1 MKNLKNTSRIVS
13 TGLASMS
20 LMATLAWAPAGASE
34 LIYYPTNPSFG
45 GNPLNG
51 SVLLNSAQATKKHK
65 DPDAQSA
72 LAFGSRSSLD
82 SFNDSLERAVLGQ
95 LASAA
100 TGEIMGSDGSLRPG
114 TVETGNF
121 RINIVDLGGGVLQ
134 ITTTDKVLGTSTSFQ
149 VGK

>member
-1 MKNLKNTSRIVS
+1 
-13 TGLASMS
+13 MS
-20 LMATLAWAPAGASE
+20 QVKKQSAAISGAVAALLIAAATVAAPASAGE

-65 DPDAQSA
+65 DPEADKYGIGRQST
-72 LAFGSRSSLD
+72 LE
-82 SFNDSLERAVLGQ
+82 SFNESLERAVLGQ

-100 TGEIMGSDGSLRPG
+100 TGEIMGADGSLRPG
-114 TVETGNF
+114 VVETGNF
-121 RINIVDLGGGVLQ
+121 RINIVDMGGGVLQ

-149 VGK
+149 VGQ